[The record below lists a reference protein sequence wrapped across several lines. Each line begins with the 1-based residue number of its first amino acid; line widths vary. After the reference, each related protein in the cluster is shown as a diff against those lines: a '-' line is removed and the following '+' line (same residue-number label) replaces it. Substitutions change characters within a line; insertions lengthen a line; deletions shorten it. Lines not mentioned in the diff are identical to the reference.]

1 MDRRDCK
8 TRCWAA
14 HPVRVGG
21 GLLLA
26 VLSGCRAV
34 PGDKLDNCRRVNDTL
49 RTENARLR
57 DETVALGAQAR
68 DMSERAVDDARRLR
82 SQEKAIAQLEKSV
95 HAYQDER
102 DELEVAVKQ
111 LKQAV
116 SESARVSFQ
125 ERRPRDA
132 KSEAADVNLR

>member
-1 MDRRDCK
+1 MDRRSRK
-8 TRCWAA
+8 NRRRTS
-14 HPVRVGG
+14 HPIRVGG
-21 GLLLA
+21 GVLLA

-34 PGDKLDNCRRVNDTL
+34 PGDKFDNCRRTNETL

-57 DETVALGAQAR
+57 DQTVALGAQTR

-82 SQEKAIAQLEKSV
+82 SQERAIAQLEKSV

-102 DELEVAVKQ
+102 DELEVAVKR

-116 SESARVSFQ
+116 VESTRISTGENRSKDAQPDAVDIS
-125 ERRPRDA
+125 PR
-132 KSEAADVNLR
+132 